1 MMIREWACRGWKP
14 RRNWSNV
21 LGQRETWGCLVT
33 PLDRW
38 VMVRYVP
45 FAGYV
50 LVVVRLGGPAG
61 TVLAEFRHWEIAEMK
76 KRSADQV
83 AATPL
88 GAALVSSNTKLLD
101 KCPHIVKQCS
111 VVKYD
116 DGDARQPGSL
126 FISTQGSMWRVTVTE
141 PDACL
146 KLSMLALELDD
157 AVAAVELALGS
168 ESIPWE
174 VDTYAMSR
182 KPKNRK

>member
-1 MMIREWACRGWKP
+1 M
-14 RRNWSNV
+14 
-21 LGQRETWGCLVT
+21 T

-50 LVVVRLGGPAG
+50 LVVVRLGGPGG
-61 TVLAEFRHWEIAEMK
+61 TVLAEFRHWEVNEMR

-88 GAALVSSNTKLLD
+88 GAALVSSESAVFKA
-101 KCPHIVKQCS
+101 CPHIVKQCS

-116 DGDARQPGSL
+116 DGDPRQPGSL

-146 KLSMLALELDD
+146 KLSMLSLALDD
-157 AVAAVELALGS
+157 ALAAVELALGS

-174 VDTYAMSR
+174 VDAYAMSR
-182 KPKNRK
+182 KPKTKK